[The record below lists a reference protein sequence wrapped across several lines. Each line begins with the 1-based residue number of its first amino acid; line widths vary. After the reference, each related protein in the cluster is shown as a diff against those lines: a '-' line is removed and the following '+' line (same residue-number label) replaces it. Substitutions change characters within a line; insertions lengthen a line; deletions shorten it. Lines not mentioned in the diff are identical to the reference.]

1 MRPEDVASVAIQA
14 AKVAGADQ
22 AEAFVVS
29 SRSVSAYVDDSRVK
43 SVEEK
48 SDLGVAVRVIVGGRL
63 GQASSSVS
71 SLQQAQAC
79 SRTAVQTASLI
90 PVDKVFKGFA
100 WPAKGRSRFK
110 AKDPAVASLTVE
122 EAAERLKH
130 IIGTAIEPRKVKVP
144 NGVLRVADLESVVA
158 NTNELLTRREA
169 SLVFVMLSAMTHGT
183 SPGEGTEFFFSPY
196 LKELDEEKLG
206 SSLKAKAKASAQAK
220 SFKGR
225 TKLPVM
231 LPPHELSEMLQG
243 SIHFALS
250 AENVNRRRSP
260 LVGKLG
266 EKVTAKCLSLTD
278 DPLDRRGMLSSPF
291 DDEGTPT
298 KRKTLVKDGVLK
310 GFLYDLYNAQLSE
323 VEPTGNGLRRSTSDA
338 LSNYQQG
345 IGIAPVCLVVRPGS
359 KSVEDLIEDM
369 DHGLLVEKTASPDVH
384 PITGD
389 FGLEV
394 RCAHLVEKGEVKS
407 TVKHCL
413 LSGNMFQALN
423 QIRAVANDDTV
434 SRNLILP
441 SVLFEDFELI
451 GSE

>member
-100 WPAKGRSRFK
+100 WPVKGRSRFK

-130 IIGTAIEPRKVKVP
+130 IIGTATEPRKVKVP

-266 EKVTAKCLSLTD
+266 KQVTAKCLSLTD

-310 GFLYDLYNAQLSE
+310 GFLFDLYNAQLSE

>member
-1 MRPEDVASVAIQA
+1 MRPDEVASAAIQA

-29 SRSVSAYVDDSRVK
+29 TRSVSAYVDDSRVK

-48 SDLGVAVRVIVGGRL
+48 SDLGVAVRVIVSGRL

-79 SRTAVQTASLI
+79 ARTAVQTASLI

-100 WPAKGRSRFK
+100 WPAKGQSRFK
-110 AKDPAVASLTVE
+110 AKDPAVATLNVE

-130 IIGTAIEPRKVKVP
+130 IVGTATEPRKVKVP

-169 SLVFVMLSAMTHGT
+169 SLIFVMLSAMTYGA

-196 LKELDEEKLG
+196 LKDLDAEKVG
-206 SSLKAKAKASAQAK
+206 SSLRAKAKASAQAK

-225 TKLPVM
+225 TKLPVI

-266 EKVTAKCLSLTD
+266 KRVTAKCLSLTD

-298 KRKTLVKDGVLK
+298 KRKTLVKDGMLK

-323 VEPTGNGLRRSTSDA
+323 VEPTGNGLRRSTSDP
-338 LSNYQQG
+338 LSNYQLG

-359 KSVEDLIEDM
+359 KSVEDLIEEM
-369 DHGLLVEKTASPDVH
+369 DRGLLVEKTASPDVH

-413 LSGNMFQALN
+413 LSGNMFQALS